1 MCVQSILKE
10 LKYATFKNPTATSVF
25 DVLVTFL
32 LEMSCRLLG
41 ACDEMRKR
49 RFINKIKV
57 KTSKS
62 MEKANCEVNV
72 GAMWKRPNFVYV
84 WLSDV
89 DLIMCN
95 KNEVIAYLGA
105 ISCFV
110 KIGERNAKVH
120 KNE

>member
-1 MCVQSILKE
+1 
-10 LKYATFKNPTATSVF
+10 
-25 DVLVTFL
+25 
-32 LEMSCRLLG
+32 MSCRLLG

-49 RFINKIKV
+49 HFINKIKV

-62 MEKANCEVNV
+62 MGKANCEVNV